1 MQPQRL
7 NSVLSASVLIMSVA
21 FILPKSADAQK
32 TTFFCDLSNGVPRTM
47 ARNDRRQA
55 PVILWV
61 SNFGSQAGY
70 TAQQRCVEVSNR
82 FQEYYDMGKLKFLTT
97 GRINGQNVVCV
108 ADRVGGACGGL
119 LFTLKPTSNPGKT
132 LQNLLDI
139 RTNAGASPLN
149 ESYGRVYID
158 LDRYLQE
165 TIDYP

>member
-7 NSVLSASVLIMSVA
+7 NSVLSASVLIITAA
-21 FILPKSADAQK
+21 FIFPKSADAQK
-32 TTFFCDLSNGVPRTM
+32 TTFFCDLSNSVPTTM

-55 PVILWV
+55 PLIRWV

-70 TAQQRCVEVSNR
+70 TAQQRCLEVSNR

-108 ADRVGGACGGL
+108 AERVGGACAGL
-119 LFTLKPTSNPGKT
+119 LFTLKPTSNPSKT
-132 LQNLLDI
+132 LENLLDI

-158 LDRYLQE
+158 LDRYLQQIE
-165 TIDYP
+165 VQ

>member
-7 NSVLSASVLIMSVA
+7 NSVLTTSVLIVTAA
-21 FILPKSADAQK
+21 FILPKSARTQG
-32 TTFFCDLSNGVPRTM
+32 TTFFCDLSNGVPTTM

-55 PVILWV
+55 PLIRWV

-70 TAQQRCVEVSNR
+70 TAQQRCLEVSNR
-82 FQEYYDMGKLKFLTT
+82 FQEYYNAGKLKFLTT

-108 ADRVGGACGGL
+108 ADRIGGACAGL
-119 LFTLKPTSNPGKT
+119 LFTLKPTSNPGET

-149 ESYGRVYID
+149 ESYGRIYID
-158 LDRYLQE
+158 IDRYLQQIIE
-165 TIDYP
+165 YP